1 MTPLQQLKI
10 ATNKL
15 SFSKSNKDEVY
26 DYCEDFHFVF
36 DIEITKGGTWDAGTE
51 FAPPTW
57 TSEDEAE
64 ITELSVLEAEDYT
77 YVKLSESE
85 LDELCKELLTKIE
98 IE

>member
-1 MTPLQQLKI
+1 MTPIQQLKK

-15 SFSKSNKDEVY
+15 AFSKSNRDEIY

-64 ITELSVLEAEDYT
+64 ITELRVLDTVNYLD
-77 YVKLSESE
+77 VKLSESE
-85 LDELCKELLTKIE
+85 LDEIAKELLTKIE
-98 IE
+98 IY

>member
-1 MTPLQQLKI
+1 MTPLQQLKKT
-10 ATNKL
+10 TNKL
-15 SFSKSNKDEVY
+15 SFSKSGWEVY
-26 DYCEDFHFVF
+26 DFCEDFHFVF

-64 ITELSVLEAEDYT
+64 ITALRVLETENYLD
-77 YVKLSESE
+77 VQLSESE

-98 IE
+98 IY